1 MRNLKISITIPV
13 YDTDPKLLEECF
25 NSVLNQTHQNYECFI
40 VNDGSKKYSTLQFIN
55 QYVKNHEK
63 FYLINSI
70 GKNKGPGNARN
81 LGVRQSTGD
90 IVMYMDSDDYM
101 LDKAFER
108 VNEIFNQWPKLDIL
122 SFENRVL
129 LVSGN
134 FKNTMIY
141 TFNTNQPICLNTW
154 NAAMLDKPSVWA
166 KAYRRDFLVK
176 NNLYFPEE
184 DVYMEDLHYLLITYS
199 RAKQIMFKPEVYYIL
214 RETSNSRS
222 LSQFNLHK
230 AQGLLNA
237 VKGAYDIIKND
248 HSYIS
253 DNFDQFFG
261 VYFFQKLKEHKPS
274 AELQANPEYKK
285 VIQTANNFTQYLI
298 DLKSKRERAK
308 KAN

>member
-1 MRNLKISITIPV
+1 MKDLKISITIPV

-25 NSVLNQTHQNYECFI
+25 NSVQNQTHQNFECFI
-40 VNDGSKKYSTLQFIN
+40 VNDASKKYSTLAFIN
-55 QYVKNHEK
+55 KYVKEHPK
-63 FYLINSI
+63 FHLINTI

-81 LGVRQSTGD
+81 QGVRASTGD
-90 IVMYMDSDDYM
+90 IVMYMDSDDY
-101 LDKAFER
+101 LLTNAFAR
-108 VNEIFNQWPKLDIL
+108 VNELFSQWPELDIF

-141 TFNTNQPICLNTW
+141 TFNTNKPICLNTW

-176 NNLYFPEE
+176 NNLFFPEE

-199 RAKQIMFKPEVYYIL
+199 RAKQIMFKPEVLYIL

-230 AQGLLNA
+230 AQGLLRA
-237 VKGAYDIIKND
+237 VKGAYDVIKND

-261 VYFFQKLKEHKPS
+261 VYFYQKLKEHKPS
-274 AELQANPEYKK
+274 KQLEVDPEYKK
-285 VIQTANNFTQYLI
+285 VLQTADNFTNYLI
-298 DLKSKRERAK
+298 ELKSKRERKK